1 MEKNTAIITPAG
13 EIVEQ
18 HPELS
23 LSNSHYVYED
33 VHIEISQR
41 TRKISS
47 YTLAPEISSSVFVFK
62 HDGRTMHLLVRYDE
76 LPTPQTSASAKLT
89 LHRDLPVVLYEPA
102 NVVLGEIDN
111 YTKGLIQ
118 TAINHVIIRRG
129 TEIWENTPEGYL
141 VSLLRRLP
149 IMGGRVRIHENII
162 TLEEERVWIV
172 SQDVLEG

>member
-13 EIVEQ
+13 EIVGWS
-18 HPELS
+18 PARPLT
-23 LSNSHYVYED
+23 NIHYVHEG
-33 VHIEISQR
+33 VHIEVRQR
-41 TRKISS
+41 TRKVNY
-47 YTLAPEISSSVFVFK
+47 YTFAPEISSSLFVFK

-89 LHRDLPVVLYEPA
+89 LRVDLPVVPYKPD

-111 YTKGLIQ
+111 WPKGLIQ

-141 VSLLRRLP
+141 VSLLRKLP
-149 IMGGRVRIHENII
+149 IMADRSGAVRRSGGI
-162 TLEEERVWIV
+162 TQAE
-172 SQDVLEG
+172 

>member
-41 TRKISS
+41 TRKVNY
-47 YTLAPEISSSVFVFK
+47 YTFAPEISSSLFVFK

-89 LHRDLPVVLYEPA
+89 LRVDLPVVPYEPT

-149 IMGGRVRIHENII
+149 IMGG
-162 TLEEERVWIV
+162 
-172 SQDVLEG
+172 G